1 MKVELNFSDK
11 NYGEIEIINIFV
23 LYGTVIK
30 HFFDLV

>member
-23 LYGTVIK
+23 LYDTVIK